1 MNESDSDELLSAF
14 VDGELQ
20 GPARDRIVDALYGRP
35 ELRRAWMRFHLIGDA
50 VRKVGPV
57 PGADSIAENVG
68 AALSDERVVHFQPR
82 SRRARLRALPG
93 LAIAAAIASIAI
105 LGIHSLDDG
114 GAQSPRI
121 AGDSRSEL
129 AVAGSASDTA
139 DPPASRVVSMATQ
152 TTGSEPNRLQWSDV
166 APDAE
171 ARLNVYLV
179 NHNAYAGNGVRGVL
193 PYVRFVGYRSPAGD
207 YR

>member
-1 MNESDSDELLSAF
+1 MNESDSNELLSAF

-20 GPARDRIVDALYGRP
+20 GRARDRIVDALYGRP
-35 ELRRAWMRFHLIGDA
+35 ELRRAWVRFHLIGDA

-57 PGADSIAENVG
+57 PGADSVAERVG
-68 AALSDERVVHFQPR
+68 AALSDERVVHLKPR

-93 LAIAAAIASIAI
+93 LAIAATIASIAI

-121 AGDSRSEL
+121 AGDSRTEL
-129 AVAGSASDTA
+129 AVAGSALDIA
-139 DPPASRVVSMATQ
+139 DPPASRVVSMAAQ
-152 TTGSEPNRLQWSDV
+152 TAGIESNRLQWSDV
-166 APDAE
+166 APDAK

-207 YR
+207 SR